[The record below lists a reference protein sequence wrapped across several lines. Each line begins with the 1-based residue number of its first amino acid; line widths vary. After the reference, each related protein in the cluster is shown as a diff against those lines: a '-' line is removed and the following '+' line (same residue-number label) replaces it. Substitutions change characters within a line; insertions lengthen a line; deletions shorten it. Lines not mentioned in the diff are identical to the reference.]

1 MPESLKLMRNDA
13 DSAIIG
19 MPQAVAVQV
28 GLGVVFDPVQEL
40 FFLFRVEIVKP
51 VRAEHSD
58 PVS

>member
-1 MPESLKLMRNDA
+1 MRNDA